1 MQNVAKL
8 HGLSWG
14 NVLSFHAE
22 VLNTLLQKSALPLWG
37 VVSQLMMDMY
47 KGVVCCKLLSL
58 SLQVLWVYS
67 SGTLV
72 RGKNVIIVLLV
83 KTTCLG
89 DVLSN
94 LKLFQI

>member
-1 MQNVAKL
+1 
-8 HGLSWG
+8 
-14 NVLSFHAE
+14 
-22 VLNTLLQKSALPLWG
+22 
-37 VVSQLMMDMY
+37 MMDMY

-89 DVLSN
+89 EVLSN
-94 LKLFQI
+94 LKLFQICVIYVIYISHKYIYVTTLYIYAYANRKIHLYVYVYIHLYT